1 MAYSPLL
8 DASIGDFHIYFSFLL
23 ALCVLY
29 GLTLQREV
37 NAWERTGK
45 ITHCMQVI
53 CSSGENL
60 VKVSLK
66 KRLNEEWNGS
76 ALQKICD
83 NMFIQPLS
91 ILSFNAAI
99 YGHFAEADTL

>member
-37 NAWERTGK
+37 NG
-45 ITHCMQVI
+45 
-53 CSSGENL
+53 
-60 VKVSLK
+60 
-66 KRLNEEWNGS
+66 
-76 ALQKICD
+76 
-83 NMFIQPLS
+83 
-91 ILSFNAAI
+91 
-99 YGHFAEADTL
+99 